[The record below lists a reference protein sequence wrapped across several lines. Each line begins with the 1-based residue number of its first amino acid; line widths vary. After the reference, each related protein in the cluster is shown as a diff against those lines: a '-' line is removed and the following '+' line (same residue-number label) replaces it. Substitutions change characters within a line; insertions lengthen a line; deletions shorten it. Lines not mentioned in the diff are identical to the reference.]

1 MGRPILSPKTTF
13 GDEIRLFLRLF
24 TAPKMMKSIH
34 LQNDFGDDFGDRQNV
49 DPPMSDEYVAHF
61 GSVDAE
67 LSGPRILLYL
77 RLFTERHI
85 GHVNTG
91 GFVSKNDFWR

>member
-34 LQNDFGDDFGDRQNV
+34 LQNDFGDDFGDRQSV
-49 DPPMSDEYVAHF
+49 DPPMSDEYVAHL

-67 LSGPRILLYL
+67 LSGPRIRAIFTPVYGKAYL
-77 RLFTERHI
+77 ATTLT
-85 GHVNTG
+85 
-91 GFVSKNDFWR
+91 